1 MGHLH
6 KLLLISKLWF
16 AFPDFGTSFKML
28 MINFHGPWLLDP
40 GVPWENR
47 KAERGD
53 HNLDFSTQQHWMW
66 RFAVL
71 YVSYNGNFLNITIK
85 LTL

>member
-16 AFPDFGTSFKML
+16 EFPDFGTSFKML
-28 MINFHGPWLLDP
+28 MIHFHRPWLLDP

-47 KAERGD
+47 KAERD
-53 HNLDFSTQQHWMW
+53 NHNLNLDFPTQSIECEDLLFFMSLIM
-66 RFAVL
+66 VT
-71 YVSYNGNFLNITIK
+71 FLM
-85 LTL
+85 LPLS